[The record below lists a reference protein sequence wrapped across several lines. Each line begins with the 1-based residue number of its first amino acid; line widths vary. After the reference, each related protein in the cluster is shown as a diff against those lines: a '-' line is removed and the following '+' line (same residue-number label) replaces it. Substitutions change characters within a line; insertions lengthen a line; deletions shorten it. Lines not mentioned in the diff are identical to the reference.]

1 MPDGVRLS
9 PVDVMSPEFV
19 MSMDWPAGLIA
30 RIACRSAKSIE
41 PRLSIVIVESAG
53 SRGRITRLR
62 L

>member
-1 MPDGVRLS
+1 MPERSS
-9 PVDVMSPEFV
+9 PVPVEVMSPEFV